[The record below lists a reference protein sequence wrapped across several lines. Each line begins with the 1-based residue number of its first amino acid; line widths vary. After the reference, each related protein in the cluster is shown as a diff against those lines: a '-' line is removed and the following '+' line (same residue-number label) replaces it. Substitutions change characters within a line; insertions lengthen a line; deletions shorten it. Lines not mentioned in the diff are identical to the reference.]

1 MAWSPDVLLSEKAQ
15 LCRTEY
21 LGCYF
26 LCNNGAGRVINMY
39 TNCLYLQKNSKRIN
53 KHIKNPWKWWLLWE
67 RIEQRDSGGR
77 DIFLHIDC
85 CVVLTSESDKYFPHS
100 KIRLNQ
106 KERRKKASLEFES
119 NLKRRTLNVYQVS
132 DITKSVK
139 MIALVFQWAL
149 RNNIA
154 TVSFKKIN
162 LF

>member
-1 MAWSPDVLLSEKAQ
+1 M
-15 LCRTEY
+15 
-21 LGCYF
+21 
-26 LCNNGAGRVINMY
+26 
-39 TNCLYLQKNSKRIN
+39 
-53 KHIKNPWKWWLLWE
+53 WE
-67 RIEQRDSGGR
+67 RIEQRDSDGR

-85 CVVLTSESDKYFPHS
+85 CVVLTSESDKYFTHS

-139 MIALVFQWAL
+139 MIVLVFQWAL

-154 TVSFKKIN
+154 TVSF
-162 LF
+162 